1 MANAGKMP
9 KRSRPRGRE
18 YKSTQT
24 KGVQTEARVVNLLSQ
39 DKRPWWIMSVRR
51 GTSAED
57 DDGIDLVVRT
67 TDHGDLYLQV
77 KSSDAGAEKWEE
89 SLYRR
94 KHTIGLIVARDSDED
109 DVVYGHALGVLIGM
123 RLVLELNCDDNA
135 HAAE

>member
-1 MANAGKMP
+1 MANAGKIP

-18 YKSTQT
+18 YKSTQM
-24 KGVQTEARVVNLLSQ
+24 KGVQTESRVVNLLSQ

-51 GTSAED
+51 GSSIED

-94 KHTIGLIVARDSDED
+94 KHTIGLIIAREVDED

-123 RLVLELNCDDNA
+123 RVALEMANDDLST
-135 HAAE
+135 AAE